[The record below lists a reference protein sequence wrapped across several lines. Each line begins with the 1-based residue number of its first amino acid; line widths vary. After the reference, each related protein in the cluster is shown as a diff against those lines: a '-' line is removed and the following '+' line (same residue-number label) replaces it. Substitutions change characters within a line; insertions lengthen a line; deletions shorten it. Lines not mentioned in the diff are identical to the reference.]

1 MKRFAFKTVIAV
13 ILLSAFLL
21 GAVTSI
27 RRYERNTQFK
37 AAQAGFRTMLQVQA
51 MALNDGFFSWTEL
64 RDEVEHADLVSARA
78 LLEEIY
84 TLYPFI
90 EKIDVRP
97 GTPPD
102 KVYGVASTVSSLS
115 LTFAV
120 KDDFGDNPLPGWVGE
135 ATINVQKLLDS
146 LQTDRRIVVSPVRGR
161 ELVYSI
167 RADFS
172 DPLLD
177 WLDCLFIVSLTMVA
191 GYAISVWLWRRNV
204 TFYETRGLESI
215 IFLFEQTERVSAN
228 HSRRVA
234 ALAMFLGQQMGYKG
248 RRLRDLYTAG
258 LLHDIGKISI
268 PSNILLKEGPLT
280 PQELQIVATHPIIS
294 ARILKNF
301 KELTHLSGIV
311 LHHHERIDGSGYP
324 EGLEGKDIPEEA
336 RIIAV
341 VDVFEA
347 LVGYRPYRDPL
358 STEEAFATLKEMAL
372 DQAIVETLIAHFGE
386 FKSFQTPRWALA
398 YHHSLEKV

>member
-1 MKRFAFKTVIAV
+1 MKRFAFKTVVAV

-258 LLHDIGKISI
+258 LLHDIGKISV

-386 FKSFQTPRWALA
+386 FKSLQTPRWALA

>member
-1 MKRFAFKTVIAV
+1 MKRFAFKTVVAV
-13 ILLSAFLL
+13 ILVSAFLL
-21 GAVTSI
+21 VTLSYV
-27 RRYERNTQFK
+27 RNSQRNTQFK

-51 MALNDGFFSWTEL
+51 MALNDGFFSWSEL
-64 RDEVEHADLVSARA
+64 RTKVEKADLISTRA
-78 LLEEIY
+78 LLEEVY
-84 TLYPFI
+84 DLYPYI
-90 EKIDVRP
+90 ENIDVRP

-102 KVYGVASTVSSLS
+102 GAYGVASTVSSLS
-115 LTFAV
+115 LTFGV
-120 KDDFGDNPLPGWVGE
+120 KDDFGNSPLPGWVGE
-135 ATINVQKLLDS
+135 AEVNVQKLLDS
-146 LQTDRRIVVSPVRGR
+146 LQTDRRIVVAPVKGR
-161 ELVYSI
+161 DLVYSI
-167 RADFS
+167 RADFV

-177 WLDCLFIVSLTMVA
+177 WLDYLFIILLTMA
-191 GYAISVWLWRRNV
+191 TGYAVSVWLWRRNV

-234 ALAMFLGQQMGYKG
+234 ALTMFLGQKMGYRG

-258 LLHDIGKISI
+258 LLHDIGKISV

-280 PQELQIVATHPIIS
+280 PQEQQIVATHPIIS

-324 EGLEGKDIPEEA
+324 EGLEGSAIPEEA

-347 LVGYRPYRDPL
+347 LVGDRPYRDPL
-358 STEEAFATLKEMAL
+358 TTEEAFATLRDMPI
-372 DQAIVETLIAHFGE
+372 DQSIVEILVAHFGE
-386 FKSFQTPRWALA
+386 FKSFQTPKWALA
-398 YHHSLEKV
+398 YHHGLEKV

>member
-13 ILLSAFLL
+13 ILISIFLI

-51 MALNDGFFSWTEL
+51 MALNDGFFSWSEL
-64 RDEVEHADLVSARA
+64 RDKVEQADLASSRA

-84 TLYPFI
+84 ELYPFI
-90 EKIDVRP
+90 EQIDVRP

-102 KVYGVASTVSSLS
+102 GVYGVASTVSSLS

-120 KDDFGDNPLPGWVGE
+120 KDDYGENPLRGWVGE
-135 ATINVQKLLDS
+135 ASINVQKLLDS

-177 WLDCLFIVSLTMVA
+177 WLDCLFIVSLTVAA

-258 LLHDIGKISI
+258 LLHDIGKISV

-301 KELTHLSGIV
+301 KELTHLSGVV

-347 LVGYRPYRDPL
+347 LVGFRPYRDPL
-358 STEEAFATLKEMAL
+358 STEDAFITLKEMAL
-372 DQAIVETLIAHFGE
+372 DQTIVETLIAHFGE

-398 YHHSLEKV
+398 YHHGLEKV

>member
-1 MKRFAFKTVIAV
+1 MKRFAFKTVVAV
-13 ILLSAFLL
+13 VLLSAFLI
-21 GAVTSI
+21 VTVSSI
-27 RRYERNTQFK
+27 RNSERNTQFK

-51 MALNDGFFSWTEL
+51 MALNDGFFSWSEL
-64 RDEVEHADLVSARA
+64 RKKVLAADLASARA
-78 LLEEIY
+78 LLQEVY
-84 TLYPFI
+84 DLYPYI
-90 EKIDVRP
+90 ENIDVRP
-97 GTPPD
+97 GTPPVG
-102 KVYGVASTVSSLS
+102 VYGVESTVSSLS

-120 KDDFGDNPLPGWVGE
+120 KDDFGDSPLPGWEGVAE
-135 ATINVQKLLDS
+135 VNVQKLLDS
-146 LQTDRRIVVSPVRGR
+146 LQTGRRIVVAPVSGR
-161 ELVYSI
+161 ELVHSI
-167 RADFS
+167 RADFV

-177 WLDCLFIVSLTMVA
+177 WLDYLFIVSLTMA
-191 GYAISVWLWRRNV
+191 TGYAVSVWLWRRNV

-234 ALAMFLGQQMGYKG
+234 ALTMFLGQKMGYKG

-258 LLHDIGKISI
+258 LLHDIGKISV

-301 KELTHLSGIV
+301 KELAHLSGIV

-324 EGLEGKDIPEEA
+324 EGLEGKAIPEEA

-358 STEEAFATLKEMAL
+358 CTEDAFATLRGMPL
-372 DQAIVETLIAHFGE
+372 DQVIVDTLVAHFGE
-386 FKSFQTPRWALA
+386 FKSFQTPKWALA

>member
-1 MKRFAFKTVIAV
+1 MKRFAFKTVVAV
-13 ILLSAFLL
+13 ILLSVFLI

-51 MALNDGFFSWTEL
+51 MALNDGFFSWSEL
-64 RDEVEHADLVSARA
+64 RAKVEQADLASSRA

-84 TLYPFI
+84 ELYPFI
-90 EKIDVRP
+90 EQIDVRP

-102 KVYGVASTVSSLS
+102 GVYGVASTVSSLS
-115 LTFAV
+115 LTFAI
-120 KDDFGDNPLPGWVGE
+120 KDDYGENPLPGWVGE
-135 ATINVQKLLDS
+135 ASINVQKLLDS

-177 WLDCLFIVSLTMVA
+177 WLDCLFIVSLTVVA

-248 RRLRDLYTAG
+248 RKLRDLYTAG
-258 LLHDIGKISI
+258 LLHDIGKISV

-311 LHHHERIDGSGYP
+311 LHHHERVDGSGYP

-347 LVGYRPYRDPL
+347 LVGFRPYRDPL
-358 STEEAFATLKEMAL
+358 STQEAFSTLKEMAL
-372 DQAIVETLIAHFGE
+372 DQTIVETLVAHFGE

>member
-13 ILLSAFLL
+13 ILLSSFLL
-21 GAVTSI
+21 AAVTSI

-37 AAQAGFRTMLQVQA
+37 AVQAGFRTMLQVQA
-51 MALNDGFFSWTEL
+51 MALNDGFFSWSEL
-64 RDEVEHADLVSARA
+64 RDMVERTDLASARA
-78 LLEEIY
+78 ELEEILS
-84 TLYPFI
+84 LYPFI
-90 EKIDVRP
+90 QTIDVLP

-102 KVYGVASTVSSLS
+102 GVYGVASTVSSLS

-120 KDDFGDNPLPGWVGE
+120 KDDYGASPLPGWVGV

-146 LQTDRRIVVSPVRGR
+146 LQTDRRIVVSPVNGR

-167 RADFS
+167 RADFA

-177 WLDCLFIVSLTMVA
+177 WLDCLFIVALTMVA

-234 ALAMFLGQQMGYKG
+234 ALAMFLGQEMGYKG

-258 LLHDIGKISI
+258 LLHDIGKISV

-301 KELTHLSGIV
+301 KELTHLSGVV

-358 STEEAFATLKEMAL
+358 SNEDAFATLKVMPL
-372 DQAIVETLIAHFGE
+372 DQTIVETLIEHFKD

>member
-1 MKRFAFKTVIAV
+1 
-13 ILLSAFLL
+13 
-21 GAVTSI
+21 
-27 RRYERNTQFK
+27 
-37 AAQAGFRTMLQVQA
+37 MLQVQA

-258 LLHDIGKISI
+258 LLHDIGKISV

-386 FKSFQTPRWALA
+386 FKSLQTPRWALA

>member
-1 MKRFAFKTVIAV
+1 MKRFAFKTVVAV
-13 ILLSAFLL
+13 ILLSVFLI

-37 AAQAGFRTMLQVQA
+37 AAQAGFRTMLEVQA
-51 MALNDGFFSWTEL
+51 MALNDGFFSWSEL
-64 RDEVEHADLVSARA
+64 RDKVEQADLVSSRA

-84 TLYPFI
+84 ELYPFI
-90 EKIDVRP
+90 ERIDVRP

-102 KVYGVASTVSSLS
+102 GVYGVASTVSSLS

-120 KDDFGDNPLPGWVGE
+120 KDDYGENPLPGWVGE
-135 ATINVQKLLDS
+135 ASINVQKLLDS

-177 WLDCLFIVSLTMVA
+177 WLDCLFIVSLTVVA

-248 RRLRDLYTAG
+248 RKLRDLYTAG
-258 LLHDIGKISI
+258 LLHDIGKISV

-311 LHHHERIDGSGYP
+311 LHHHERVDGSGYP

-347 LVGYRPYRDPL
+347 LVGFRPYRDPL
-358 STEEAFATLKEMAL
+358 STQEAFSTLKEMAL
-372 DQAIVETLIAHFGE
+372 DQTIVETLVAHFGE

>member
-13 ILLSAFLL
+13 FILSNILI
-21 GAVTSI
+21 VTVSFI
-27 RRYERNTQFK
+27 RNSERDTQFK

-64 RDEVEHADLVSARA
+64 RDKVAKADLGSTRA
-78 LLEEIY
+78 LLEEVY
-84 TLYPFI
+84 DLYPFI

-97 GTPPD
+97 GTPPN
-102 KVYGVASTVSSLS
+102 GVFDIASTISSLS
-115 LTFAV
+115 LTFAI
-120 KDDFGDNPLPGWVGE
+120 KDDYGTHPLPGWVGE
-135 ATINVQKLLDS
+135 ATLNVQKLLDS
-146 LQTDRRIVVSPVRGR
+146 LRTDRRIVVSPIKGR

-167 RADFS
+167 RADFA

-177 WLDCLFIVSLTMVA
+177 WLDCLFIVSLTIVA

-234 ALAMFLGQQMGYKG
+234 ALAMFLGQKLGYRG
-248 RRLRDLYTAG
+248 RKLRDLYTAG
-258 LLHDIGKISI
+258 LLHDIGKISV
-268 PSNILLKEGPLT
+268 PTNILLKGGPLT

-301 KELTHLSGIV
+301 KELAHLSSIV
-311 LHHHERIDGSGYP
+311 LYHHERIDGSGYP
-324 EGLEGKDIPEEA
+324 EGLEGKDIPEQA

-347 LVGYRPYRDPL
+347 LVGYRPYRAPL
-358 STEEAFATLKEMAL
+358 GIEDAFATLKSMSL
-372 DQAIVETLIAHFGE
+372 DQALVDTLIEHFGE
-386 FKSFQTPRWALA
+386 FKSFQTPKWALA
-398 YHHSLEKV
+398 YHQSLEKV